1 MWKWPKT
8 RGKGCE
14 EFLAAVDANVS
25 CESMSVALR
34 GHAESC
40 GDCRDASKDH
50 YASRQLLQ
58 VLTASEQ
65 TPRPWFAAR
74 VMAEIAARE
83 SGLTR
88 TLDVW
93 SFVPK
98 LAARVSGVSLIALL
112 LATTWMYG
120 RSVSSA
126 RSGSAATDLSG
137 EPIVDH
143 STMVSTDDVL
153 ANLTERGQ

>member
-1 MWKWPKT
+1 MWNWLKRSKD
-8 RGKGCE
+8 CE
-14 EFLAAVDANVS
+14 ELLDAADS
-25 CESMSVALR
+25 SESWESMPGHLR
-34 GHAESC
+34 AHAEGC
-40 GDCRDASKDH
+40 VDCRTAGDERFA
-50 YASRQLLQ
+50 ARQLLSSL
-58 VLTASEQ
+58 VAREER
-65 TPRPWFAAR
+65 PRPWFAAR

-88 TLDVW
+88 ALDAW

-126 RSGSAATDLSG
+126 LSGAAATDLAG
-137 EPIVDH
+137 EPIFDH

-153 ANLTERGQ
+153 ASLTERGQ